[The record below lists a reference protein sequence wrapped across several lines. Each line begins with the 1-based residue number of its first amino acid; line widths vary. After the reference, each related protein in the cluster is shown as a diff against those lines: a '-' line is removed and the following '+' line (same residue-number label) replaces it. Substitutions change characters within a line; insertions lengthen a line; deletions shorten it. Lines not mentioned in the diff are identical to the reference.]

1 MDINSA
7 AKEYGNGVITSLKK
21 NRRIL
26 IMMLLFAAGMI
37 IGAVSL
43 KRADS
48 YLSGAFSDMFS
59 VYIRSKGSQSLGMN
73 FINSLAVNAAFMLA
87 VFVFG
92 LCAVGLP
99 LICIL
104 PIIRGVGIGMLSGYL
119 YSNFA
124 LRGLGYCV
132 LVIYPGL
139 IPAIFALL
147 LACSAG
153 INSSYEM
160 LLSLS
165 SVKAQ
170 RGEGSIKIYCMRFL
184 IICILY
190 SSCRCNRRRRKQT
203 FLQAVQL
210 LIFIRIRFKLFAV
223 DFDFIKRVGV
233 NGTAQLFVDNMSI
246 NFSRCQ
252 ILMAENLF

>member
-1 MDINSA
+1 MDINAA

-37 IGAVSL
+37 IGALSL
-43 KRADS
+43 KKADS

-59 VYIRSKGSQSLGMN
+59 VYIRSKSSQSLGMN

-104 PIIRGVGIGMLSGYL
+104 PIIRGVGIGMLDYL
-119 YSNFA
+119 YSNCA

-139 IPAIFALL
+139 ILAIFALL

-165 SVKAQ
+165 SAKAQ

-184 IICILY
+184 IICILIV
-190 SSCRCNRRRRKQT
+190 
-203 FLQAVQL
+203 LAAVTDAAAS
-210 LIFIRIRFKLFAV
+210 KLFC
-223 DFDFIKRVGV
+223 R
-233 NGTAQLFVDNMSI
+233 LFS
-246 NFSRCQ
+246 F
-252 ILMAENLF
+252 

>member
-1 MDINSA
+1 MDINAA

-73 FINSLAVNAAFMLA
+73 FINSLALNAAFMLA
-87 VFVFG
+87 AFVFG

-184 IICILY
+184 IICILIILAAVIDAAA
-190 SSCRCNRRRRKQT
+190 SRLFCR
-203 FLQAVQL
+203 
-210 LIFIRIRFKLFAV
+210 LFS
-223 DFDFIKRVGV
+223 F
-233 NGTAQLFVDNMSI
+233 
-246 NFSRCQ
+246 
-252 ILMAENLF
+252 

>member
-1 MDINSA
+1 MDINAA

-37 IGAVSL
+37 IGALSL
-43 KRADS
+43 KKADS

-59 VYIRSKGSQSLGMN
+59 VYIRSKSSQSLGMN

-139 IPAIFALL
+139 ILAIFALL

-165 SVKAQ
+165 SAKAQ
-170 RGEGSIKIYCMRFL
+170 RGREHKNLLYAFFDNMHS
-184 IICILY
+184 Y

-210 LIFIRIRFKLFAV
+210 LIFIRIRFRLFAV
-223 DFDFIKRVGV
+223 DFDFIKRV
-233 NGTAQLFVDNMSI
+233 
-246 NFSRCQ
+246 
-252 ILMAENLF
+252 